1 MFPLEL
7 KELETYLVHYH
18 GGTSFGR
25 ISDGFVATSYDH
37 DAPIDGYGMVRKQK
51 WSCLRGLHTSIKL
64 CEPVHMK
71 ACVFKLRPGTRAAFL
86 ANFDTKNSVI
96 VMHCDLT
103 LWSISRQYSSCFH
116 QWSIIREIYG
126 TMRMAGHRPQ
136 VLSGKKVRS
145 VFVYVCLQYLSFSN
159 GSPFKTKDQSKSDG
173 K

>member
-1 MFPLEL
+1 MTGAQSKGKIQMFPLEL

-116 QWSIIREIYG
+116 QWSIIRSL
-126 TMRMAGHRPQ
+126 GH
-136 VLSGKKVRS
+136 VTCLHGNDLTRS
-145 VFVYVCLQYLSFSN
+145 VSYLVCSTVLRLSV
-159 GSPFKTKDQSKSDG
+159 
-173 K
+173 